1 MPKNKNLPKSKNEPQ
16 LLIIDWDMYDHPDPE
31 ERRAY
36 RLWLVLYH
44 ESSWGRSVS
53 ASDLCRRLEC
63 SLLQLGVALTRL
75 EDRGVISTVGVLS
88 PDPWHLHGPN

>member
-1 MPKNKNLPKSKNEPQ
+1 MSTKAKESKKQPE

-44 ESSWGRSVS
+44 EASWGRSVEVG
-53 ASDLCRRLEC
+53 DLCRRLEC
-63 SLLQLGVALTRL
+63 SRPQLNTALARL
-75 EDRGVISTVGVLS
+75 ENHYGVSTIQLPP
-88 PDPWHLHGPN
+88 PDSWWLHGPN